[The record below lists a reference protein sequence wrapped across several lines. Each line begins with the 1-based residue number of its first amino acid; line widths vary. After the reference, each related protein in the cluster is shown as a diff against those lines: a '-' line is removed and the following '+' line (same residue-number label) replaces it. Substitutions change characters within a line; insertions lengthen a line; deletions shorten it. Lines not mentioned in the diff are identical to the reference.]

1 MQGWIKLHRK
11 VKDHPFFQEKRQFSK
26 FEAWLD
32 LLMKANHQD
41 NKVLLG
47 NEIIEVKRGS
57 FITSELK
64 LMRAWGWSKSKV
76 RAFLTLLEVEQMIV
90 KESDNKKTTITICNY
105 NVYQDLETT
114 ERPRTDHKETSKEH
128 RKDTNK
134 NDKNVKNEKKDKRY
148 SHKSKIY
155 DEDSV
160 HYQLANLLY
169 QKILENNP
177 NHRKP
182 NLQKWAD
189 DVRLMMERDNRTEE
203 QIEYLINWCQQ
214 DRFWKSN
221 ILSTSKLREKFDQ
234 LVMNIKSQ
242 REKIVP
248 LRKNG
253 GSSYERDRS
262 SIEQSSADELDQL
275 SL

>member
-47 NEIIEVKRGS
+47 NELIEVERGS

-64 LMRAWGWSKSKV
+64 LMRTWGWSKSKV
-76 RAFLTLLEVEQMIV
+76 RAFLTLLEVEQMIE

-114 ERPRTDHKETSKEH
+114 ERPLTDFKKTSKEH
-128 RKDTNK
+128 QKDTNK
-134 NDKNVKNEKKDKRY
+134 NEKNVKNDKKERSY
-148 SHKSKIY
+148 SRKQVY
-155 DEDSV
+155 DIDSV

-177 NHRKP
+177 DHKKP
-182 NLQKWAD
+182 NLQTWANH
-189 DVRLMMERDNRTEE
+189 VRLMMERDNRTEE
-203 QIEYLINWCQQ
+203 QIAYLINWVQQ
-214 DRFWKSN
+214 DNFWKTVV
-221 ILSTSKLREKFDQ
+221 LSTSKLREQFDK
-234 LVMNIKSQ
+234 LVITIKSQ
-242 REKIVP
+242 REKVVP
-248 LRKNG
+248 INQTKIPRAFK
-253 GSSYERDRS
+253 
-262 SIEQSSADELDQL
+262 
-275 SL
+275 SLQDWAEGDT